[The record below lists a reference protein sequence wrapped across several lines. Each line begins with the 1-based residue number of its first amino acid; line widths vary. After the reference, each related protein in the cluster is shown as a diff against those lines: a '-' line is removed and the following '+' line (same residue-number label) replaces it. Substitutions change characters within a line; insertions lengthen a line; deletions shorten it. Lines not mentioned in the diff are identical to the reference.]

1 MSDLANIEHLEADLW
16 DAADN
21 LRANSKLT
29 AGEYCMPVLGVIF
42 LRHATNRYNMALREI
57 EADQAA
63 GKMPKRAPIN
73 ADFKKRRALMLP
85 KEARYDTLLALPKGA
100 DLGTALVK
108 AMEAVERD
116 FEPLLNQL
124 PKDYTKFENTL
135 LEDLLRVFDSETLRT
150 ASGDIFGRIGNHKLP
165 ETPEGDYVQYI
176 LDGQQRITSLYAI
189 RKGIRIS
196 KDGVEIDYKDIFIN
210 LDYDPVK
217 DEQIAVTEKLE
228 GKSYVSVHDVL
239 SKPLGM
245 FYKTLSHQ
253 QADQIEAYKT
263 KLTTYDFSTITIKDY
278 PIEIACEVF
287 TRINTGGKTLTVFE
301 IMVAKTYDEK
311 KKFDL
316 AERFEMLR
324 DGSDEEKKSLM
335 AAKFETIPESIV
347 MQCVAAITLSAV
359 RSRDILTIRRE
370 KFIENWEPMKAA
382 LFTAIDFIRSELR
395 VSVSQLVP
403 YPGILIALTYFFH
416 KTGNQKPSN
425 EQVRRLEQYF
435 YWVGLNERYSSGTE
449 TKLAEDFNK
458 MDAII
463 TGKNPDYANTELQV
477 DPKRIEETW
486 FSTGNA
492 YCKSV
497 LCLLAYQQPK
507 SFDTNGVVILDNSN
521 LKIATSRNYHHFF
534 PKNYLEENQKDKEPN
549 LIANI
554 TLLDGYSNKH
564 RIGKKAPSDY
574 LAKFAQNNSALPA
587 TLQSHLIKDAAY
599 AAAKTDD
606 YGVFIQNRAK
616 AIALALNEKLLSVTP
631 VEGKIAI

>member
-1 MSDLANIEHLEADLW
+1 MSE
-16 DAADN
+16 
-21 LRANSKLT
+21 T
-29 AGEYCMPVLGVIF
+29 AIATPATVQEIPVLLQPDNHNKKYEALFVEIDTGQIKLPMFQREFVWEKEQSAKLIDSILKGFPIGTFIF
-42 LRHATNRYNMALREI
+42 WKTREELRSY
-57 EADQAA
+57 
-63 GKMPKRAPIN
+63 
-73 ADFKKRRALMLP
+73 
-85 KEARYDTLLALPKGA
+85 
-100 DLGTALVK
+100 
-108 AMEAVERD
+108 
-116 FEPLLNQL
+116 
-124 PKDYTKFENTL
+124 KD
-135 LEDLLRVFDSETLRT
+135 V
-150 ASGDIFGRIGNHKLP
+150 GNHRLP
-165 ETPEGDYVQYI
+165 ETPDGDYAQYI

-210 LDYDPVK
+210 LNYDPVK

-228 GKSYVSVHDVL
+228 GKTYVSVHDVL

-245 FYKTLSHQ
+245 FYKTFSHE
-253 QADQIEAYKT
+253 QADQVEKYKT
-263 KLTTYDFSTITIKDY
+263 KLTSYDFSTITIKDY

-316 AERFEMLR
+316 AERFEVLR
-324 DGSDEEKKSLM
+324 DGSDEEKQCLM
-335 AAKFETIPESIV
+335 AAKFETIAESIV
-347 MQCVAAITLSAV
+347 MQCVAAITLRAV

-395 VSVSQLVP
+395 VPVSQLVP
-403 YPGILIALTYFFH
+403 YHGILIGLTYFFH

-425 EQVRRLEQYF
+425 EQVRRLEQYY
-435 YWVGLNERYSSGTE
+435 YWVGLNERYSSGAE

-458 MDAII
+458 IDAII
-463 TGKNPDYANTELQV
+463 AGKVPEYANTELQI
-477 DPKRIEETW
+477 DPKRIEETR
-486 FSTGNA
+486 FSTGTA

-507 SFDTNGVVILDNSN
+507 SFDTNGVVILDNSH

-534 PKNYLEENQKDKEPN
+534 PKNYLEGNQKGKEPN

-554 TLLDGYSNKH
+554 TLIDGYSNKH

-574 LAKFAQNNSALPA
+574 LAKFAQDNPTLPA
-587 TLQSHLIKDAAY
+587 TLQSHLIKDTAF
-599 AAAKTDD
+599 AAAKSDD
-606 YGVFIQNRAK
+606 YDVFIQNRSK
-616 AIALALNEKLLSVTP
+616 VIALALNVKLLSMTPDEAAAHQEFYKHGDDVSFVRWDPATPAYPDLPPREPQVVVVTAEET
-631 VEGKIAI
+631 VSGEGAVS